1 MVNQLKRKDLE
12 SMLKQKHQKVKQE
25 EIMLKLIEDK
35 EDKMELS
42 ALTFFRMMTDE
53 DLISV
58 AKVGRLG
65 ELCVVLTLDMNTP
78 TNYISHHEA

>member
-1 MVNQLKRKDLE
+1 
-12 SMLKQKHQKVKQE
+12 
-25 EIMLKLIEDK
+25 MLKLIGDK
-35 EDKMELS
+35 EDKRELTT
-42 ALTFFRMMTDE
+42 LTFFRMMTDE

-65 ELCVVLTLDMNTP
+65 ELCVALTLDMNTP